1 MEGRTNNH
9 SSIRFWIIIACVVVV
24 SASISFL
31 ITSPRHKKRDRST
44 VKQYSSTSDNSS
56 DAIPKANTVSETDK
70 NANGDQEGVF
80 QQDGKSTNYVQDTWL
95 TDLEYIKKGDVTI
108 QDSTGQAN
116 TGVEYAH
123 YMYSSC
129 PYSEVIYNLNGNYD
143 TLTALWSISYYDRDT
158 DSRNSFEIYAD
169 DTLVYTSPTI
179 TGGDL
184 PVDVSVDINE
194 CKLLTILFKDGTGS
208 AELANIRLSNKT
220 ERTKNKVNNTGEINL
235 PCWLTDLEYF
245 FNDGVEVRA
254 NEVGTANTED
264 QYSHYMFGREGSRIT
279 YYLNGKYEKLTGLWS
294 LCSSNRDA
302 TNKNEFMV
310 YADGKAIYT
319 SPKIT
324 KGDQPVEIE
333 VDIKNC
339 EQLKIVFTLGNGEA
353 ELGNIRLF
361 PAKDSTAIR
370 PSIETTKG
378 DGEWLTSLNYL
389 KNDGVTVNDEETRTT
404 NTGEEYSHYMYGSE
418 GDEIIYYLNG
428 EFASISGVWAIYQED
443 RNTTEVSGF
452 EIFAD
457 DVHVYTAPKIKG
469 EDVPVLFAVNI
480 NNCQKLRIVFTR
492 GTGAGEIGNIVL
504 GHNVIEPESSDIETQ
519 PEVEKKPEEVV
530 KNSAAP
536 VIIEEKPI
544 NVDSPFDG
552 NYWVIFTEET
562 RDNRVEATSID
573 TSGLSTGGLYMIWN
587 SALYLSKTN
596 SSTKYVQYY
605 LNENGEWCKMG
616 AQSRFSN
623 SPSNV
628 IASNLDVYDSNG
640 NRLLEGCAYSDIDWD
655 LINQY
660 R

>member
-1 MEGRTNNH
+1 MENRTNNH
-9 SSIRFWIIIACVVVV
+9 NSIRFWIIIACVVLV
-24 SASISFL
+24 SAGISFL
-31 ITSPRHKKRDRST
+31 ITSPRHKKNDGSST
-44 VKQYSSTSDNSS
+44 VKQYSSTSDNHS
-56 DAIPKANTVSETDK
+56 DATQRASTASETNE
-70 NANGDQEGVF
+70 NANGEQNGVF
-80 QQDGKSTNYVQDTWL
+80 QQDAEATNYIQDTWL
-95 TDLEYIKKGDVTI
+95 TELDYVKKGDVTI
-108 QDSTGQAN
+108 QDSTGQTN

-129 PYSEVIYNLNGNYD
+129 PYSEIIYNLNGNYD
-143 TLTALWSISYYDRDT
+143 TLTALWSITYYDRDT
-158 DSRNSFEIYAD
+158 DTRNSFEIYAD
-169 DTLVYTSPTI
+169 DNLVYTSPTI

-184 PVDVSVDINE
+184 PVDVSVDING
-194 CKLLTILFKDGTGS
+194 CKLLTIMFKDGTGA
-208 AELANIRLSNKT
+208 AELANLRLSNKT
-220 ERTKNKVNNTGEINL
+220 ERVENKVDDTDQINL

-254 NEVGTANTED
+254 NEVGTANMGD
-264 QYSHYMFGREGSRIT
+264 QYSHYMFGGVSSRIT

-339 EQLKIVFTLGNGEA
+339 EQLKIVFTLGNGEG

-378 DGEWLTSLNYL
+378 DGEWLTSLSYL
-389 KNDGVTVNDEETRTT
+389 KNDGVTVNDEERRTT

-418 GDEIIYYLNG
+418 GDEITYYLNG
-428 EFASISGVWAIYQED
+428 EFASIAGVWTIDKED
-443 RNTTEVSGF
+443 RNTTKASSF

-457 DVHVYTAPKIKG
+457 DVRVYTSPWIKG
-469 EDVPVLFAVNI
+469 EDIPVLFAVNI
-480 NNCQKLRIVFTR
+480 NNCQKLKIVFTR

-504 GHNVIEPESSDIETQ
+504 GHNVIETEAET
-519 PEVEKKPEEVV
+519 EASTVELQTR
-530 KNSAAP
+530 ATP
-536 VIIEEKPI
+536 VIEEKPV
-544 NVDSPFDG
+544 NSDEPFEG
-552 NYWVIFTEET
+552 KYWIIFTEET
-562 RDNRVEATSID
+562 RDNRVEVNSID
-573 TSGLSTGGLYMIWN
+573 TSGLNASELYMIWD
-587 SALYLSKTN
+587 STLYLSKTN
-596 SSTKYVQYY
+596 SRTKYVQYY

-616 AQSRFSN
+616 AKSYFSN
-623 SPSNV
+623 HASNV

-640 NRLLEGCAYSDIDWD
+640 NQLLEGCAYSDINWN

>member
-1 MEGRTNNH
+1 MENRTNNH
-9 SSIRFWIIIACVVVV
+9 SSIRFWIIIACVVLV
-24 SASISFL
+24 SAGISFL
-31 ITSPRHKKRDRST
+31 ITSPRHKKNDGSST
-44 VKQYSSTSDNSS
+44 VKQYSSTSDNHS
-56 DAIPKANTVSETDK
+56 DATQRASTASETNE
-70 NANGDQEGVF
+70 NANGEQNGVF
-80 QQDGKSTNYVQDTWL
+80 QQDAEATNYVQDTWL
-95 TDLEYIKKGDVTI
+95 TELDYVKKGDVTI
-108 QDSTGQAN
+108 QDSTGQTN

-123 YMYSSC
+123 YMHSSC
-129 PYSEVIYNLNGNYD
+129 PYSEIIYNLNGNYD
-143 TLTALWSISYYDRDT
+143 TLTALWSITYYDRDT
-158 DSRNSFEIYAD
+158 DTRNSFEIYAD
-169 DTLVYTSPTI
+169 DNLVYTSPTI

-184 PVDVSVDINE
+184 PVDVSVDING
-194 CKLLTILFKDGTGS
+194 CKLLTIMFKDGTGA
-208 AELANIRLSNKT
+208 AELANLRLSNKT
-220 ERTKNKVNNTGEINL
+220 ERVENKVDDTDQINL

-254 NEVGTANTED
+254 NEVGTANMGD
-264 QYSHYMFGREGSRIT
+264 QYSHYMFGGVSSRIT

-339 EQLKIVFTLGNGEA
+339 EQLKIVFTLGNGEG

-378 DGEWLTSLNYL
+378 DGEWLTSLSYL
-389 KNDGVTVNDEETRTT
+389 KNDGVTVNDEERRTT

-418 GDEIIYYLNG
+418 GDEITYYLNG
-428 EFASISGVWAIYQED
+428 EFASIAGVWTIDKED
-443 RNTTEVSGF
+443 RNTTKASSF

-457 DVHVYTAPKIKG
+457 DVRVYTSPWIKG
-469 EDVPVLFAVNI
+469 EEIPVLFAVNI
-480 NNCQKLRIVFTR
+480 NNCQKLKIVFTR

-504 GHNVIEPESSDIETQ
+504 GHNVIETEAET
-519 PEVEKKPEEVV
+519 EASTVELQTR
-530 KNSAAP
+530 ATP
-536 VIIEEKPI
+536 VIEEKPV
-544 NVDSPFDG
+544 NSDEPFEG
-552 NYWVIFTEET
+552 KYWIIFTEET
-562 RDNRVEATSID
+562 RDNRVEVTSID
-573 TSGLSTGGLYMIWN
+573 TSGLNASELYMIWD
-587 SALYLSKTN
+587 STLYLSKTN
-596 SSTKYVQYY
+596 SRTKYVQYY

-616 AQSRFSN
+616 AKSYFSN
-623 SPSNV
+623 HASNV

-640 NRLLEGCAYSDIDWD
+640 NQLLEGCAYSDINWN